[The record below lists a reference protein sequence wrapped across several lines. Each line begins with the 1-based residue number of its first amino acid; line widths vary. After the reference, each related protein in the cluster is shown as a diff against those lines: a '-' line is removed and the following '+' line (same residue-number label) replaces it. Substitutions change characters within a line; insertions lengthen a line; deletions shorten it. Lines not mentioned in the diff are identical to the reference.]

1 MRGEYNLRHLSGGV
15 SLADGRAAAA
25 PFWRSPGV
33 WAGFAAVA
41 LARLLSL
48 PVSVWEYDEI
58 LFMRGVER
66 FAPLEHRPHP
76 PGYPLTIGLG
86 KLLAPIAG
94 DSFHAL
100 VAVSVIASVVG
111 YLALADAFARILA
124 PAAVPTIIERRQG
137 VVAALFFHL
146 TPPMLLYGPLAL
158 SDAPALCFLALAL
171 AAGARLLTGGIGA
184 AVALGAFAAGAVG
197 CRPQLSVAV
206 APMVAAA
213 LVVAIVERRRA
224 AATTAEP
231 TGEPSAKPTVERGVE
246 PTTEPQ
252 RSATAATP
260 PAPRMRTLIS
270 AAAAGYV
277 VVGLACL
284 IPDVEA
290 SGGPIHLIKLVRRQA
305 GLVAAVDAGLA
316 RGALGAGALVAR
328 FVAHPWGPKQLS
340 VPVLLLAGI
349 GIVDL
354 ARRRRIAALPLLVL
368 AAVDL
373 AFALRVMDPADA
385 VRYALPSLLAVSFLA
400 VVGLYAL
407 AGIARLRALAPLGAA
422 ALAAGFVLYTFPIL
436 QERSTL
442 PSPPVQAARWAAT
455 HLPPS
460 AQVLVAPPL
469 VPHASQLLGGR
480 PFTVADPGLSPPG
493 STEGR
498 PAFLLADGPGGWPGA
513 VTFRW
518 PGSEGWGKLT
528 RGYYRVVSW
537 NPLPACRF
545 AAESGVYGWEPGW
558 RWLAQDASLR
568 VFTGGAQRLAIELG
582 LPPTSPIAEVLV
594 DVRAA
599 DEPAVQLRA
608 LRGRRRHAW
617 LDVPTT
623 PAVDVRLHADREFV
637 PAAGGL
643 GTDRRRLA
651 VQLLG
656 CEVSNGR

>member
-1 MRGEYNLRHLSGGV
+1 MRVTCGEYNPRHLSGGV
-15 SLADGRAAAA
+15 SLADGRSAAA

-33 WAGFAAVA
+33 WAGFVAVA
-41 LARLLSL
+41 AARLLSL

-100 VAVSVIASVVG
+100 VAVSVIASLVG
-111 YLALADAFARILA
+111 YLALADAFARVLA
-124 PAAVPTIIERRQG
+124 PGTVPTIVERRQG
-137 VVAALFFHL
+137 VVAALLFHL
-146 TPPMLLYGPLAL
+146 SPPMLLYGPMAL

-171 AAGARLLTGGIGA
+171 AAGARLLSGGIGT

-197 CRPQLSVAV
+197 CRPQLAVAV

-213 LVVAIVERRRA
+213 LVVAKLKRRPATA
-224 AATTAEP
+224 AA
-231 TGEPSAKPTVERGVE
+231 AKPTNEPIAQPTVEQTV
-246 PTTEPQ
+246 PSS
-252 RSATAATP
+252 RSAV
-260 PAPRMRTLIS
+260 
-270 AAAAGYV
+270 AAAASAPRGRALVLAAIAGYA
-277 VVGLACL
+277 VVGLAWL

-305 GLVAAVDAGLA
+305 RLVAAVDAGLA
-316 RGALGAGALVAR
+316 RGALGAGSLVAR
-328 FVAHPWGPKQLS
+328 FVAHPWGPKELS
-340 VPVLLLAGI
+340 MPVLLLAIG
-349 GIVDL
+349 GIVEL
-354 ARRRRIAALPLLVL
+354 VRRRRIAALPLLVL

-407 AGIARLRALAPLGAA
+407 AGLVRLRALAPLGAA
-422 ALAAGFVLYTFPIL
+422 ALVAGFVVYTYPIL
-436 QERSTL
+436 EERSTL

-455 HLPPS
+455 HLPPN

-469 VPHASQLLGGR
+469 VPHAAQLLGGR
-480 PFTVADPGLSPPG
+480 SFSEADPGLSPPG

-558 RWLAQDASLR
+558 RWLAQDATLR
-568 VFTGGAQRLAIELG
+568 VFTGGARRFAVELG
-582 LPPTSPIAEVLV
+582 LPPTSPVAEVLV

-599 DEPAVQLRA
+599 DGPAVQVRA
-608 LRGRRRHAW
+608 LRGRRRHGW
-617 LDVPTT
+617 LDVAAAPT
-623 PAVDVRLHADREFV
+623 VDIHLHADRAFV

>member
-1 MRGEYNLRHLSGGV
+1 M
-15 SLADGRAAAA
+15 ADGRAAAA

-100 VAVSVIASVVG
+100 VAVSVIASLVG
-111 YLALADAFARILA
+111 YLALADVFARILA
-124 PAAVPTIIERRQG
+124 PAAVPTVVERRQG
-137 VVAALFFHL
+137 VVAALLFHL
-146 TPPMLLYGPLAL
+146 SPPMLLYGPLAL

-171 AAGARLLTGGIGA
+171 AAGARLLNGGIGA

-197 CRPQLSVAV
+197 CRPQLAVAV
-206 APMVAAA
+206 GPMVAAA
-213 LVVAIVERRRA
+213 WIVAVVKRRREA
-224 AATTAEP
+224 TSSPVDDGLADSTALAATGGPA
-231 TGEPSAKPTVERGVE
+231 GDASR
-246 PTTEPQ
+246 
-252 RSATAATP
+252 AAR
-260 PAPRMRTLIS
+260 APRARTLAL
-270 AAAAGYV
+270 AAIAGYA
-277 VVGLACL
+277 VVGLAWL
-284 IPDVEA
+284 IPDIEA

-305 GLVAAVDAGLA
+305 RLVAAVDAGLA

-340 VPVLLLAGI
+340 IPVLLLAIAGL
-349 GIVDL
+349 VEL
-354 ARRRRIAALPLLVL
+354 ARRRCLAALPLLLL
-368 AAVDL
+368 AIVDL

-385 VRYALPSLLAVSFLA
+385 VRYALPSLLGVSFLA
-400 VVGLYAL
+400 VVGLYTL
-407 AGIARLRALAPLGAA
+407 AGSVRLRALAPLGAA
-422 ALAAGFVLYTFPIL
+422 VLVAGFVLYTFPIL

-455 HLPPS
+455 HLPPN

-469 VPHASQLLGGR
+469 VPHAAQLLGGR
-480 PFTVADPGLSPPG
+480 AFTEADPGLSAPG
-493 STEGR
+493 STEAR

-545 AAESGVYGWEPGW
+545 AAGFGVYGWEPGW

-568 VFTGGAQRLAIELG
+568 VFTGGARRLGIELG
-582 LPPTSPIAEVLV
+582 LPPTSPFAEVLV
-594 DVRAA
+594 DVQAGDGA
-599 DEPAVQLRA
+599 PVQVRA
-608 LRGRRRHAW
+608 LRGRRRRAS
-617 LDVPTT
+617 LEVPAA
-623 PAVDVRLHADREFV
+623 PAVDVHLHADRAFV
-637 PAAGGL
+637 PVAGGL
-643 GTDRRRLA
+643 GTDQRGLA